1 MELCFIGN
9 SHVSQLYYNIENIDC
24 EDPTHYSN
32 KIIAIYKQGAS
43 IKGLVNINS
52 TLGLIHSIH
61 KFIYKNPSYN
71 LIYFLGQVDIEFGY
85 YYKCIKDN
93 IKYDINVYISHIID
107 LYESHLLSINEKK
120 YILSI
125 NPCVLTDNKRL
136 FEICF
141 REDNGKVGF
150 YSEVN
155 NSINYENYKHY
166 IDNYSIRYN
175 NNRLFNKCLKEMC
188 TKNNFKYIDFWHLV
202 EDNGLVKDEYIP
214 KHIDHHLLN
223 PNDNIFKYISS
234 CISNK

>member
-9 SHVSQLYYNIENIDC
+9 SHVSQLYYNIKNIDC
-24 EDPTHYSN
+24 EHPTHYSN

-43 IKGLVNINS
+43 IKGLVNTNS

-61 KFIYKNPSYN
+61 KFIDINPSYN

-93 IKYDINVYISHIID
+93 IKYDINVYIAHIIE
-107 LYESHLLSINEKK
+107 LYENHLLTINKNK

-125 NPCVLTDNKRL
+125 NPCVLSDNERL

-150 YSEVN
+150 YSEFN

-175 NNRLFNKCLKEMC
+175 NNRLFNKCLKDMC
-188 TKNNFKYIDFWHLV
+188 SKNNFKYIDFWHLI
-202 EDNGLVKDEYIP
+202 EDNGRVKDEYIP
-214 KHIDHHLLN
+214 KGIDHHL
-223 PNDNIFKYISS
+223 
-234 CISNK
+234 